1 MGIETKRRE
10 LKDIV
15 VPYDIAK
22 QLVEVG
28 FDVLSPFHYN
38 GSGRIKAN
46 IVHSSEDAFIEVD
59 NYIGKETIPA
69 PLWTDVID
77 WFREVHNH
85 YHPIYIWKHRDKP
98 TLYSHITGERTE
110 SYQEA
115 NKNRILHLIETLK
128 EKQNVYIQ
136 D

>member
-59 NYIGKETIPA
+59 NYIGKETIPS
-69 PLWTDVID
+69 PLWTDVI
-77 WFREVHNH
+77 R
-85 YHPIYIWKHRDKP
+85 IR
-98 TLYSHITGERTE
+98 RTIR
-110 SYQEA
+110 SCICALTQG
-115 NKNRILHLIETLK
+115 
-128 EKQNVYIQ
+128 
-136 D
+136 DPF